1 MKKLASSVVAVFSLL
16 ALSLGPAAAQ
26 QWPSKPVKI
35 IVSYPAG
42 GPVDILGRNL
52 ATGLQQLWNGTPVVV
67 ENKPGANA
75 IIGTDYVA
83 KQPADGYTLLFANDP
98 SLSSNQ
104 YLYNKLPYD
113 PVKDLVP
120 VVNVASTTLILVT
133 SASVPAKNLAELIAL
148 AKQKPGVLSYGS
160 FGPGSVVHLD
170 MEAFASAVGIK
181 LLHVPFKG
189 TADVMQALAGGQ
201 IDMAFAAIGPAVPQ
215 IKAGKMRGLGVASL
229 QRQPLVP
236 DVPTFIEAGVPNF
249 EARSW
254 FGIAA
259 PAGTPRPIIDR
270 IAADVLRVVQTPDYR
285 KRVVLDLGLDPFEMG
300 PDQFAAFLVKDRAKY
315 EQRIKNANVKLD

>member
-1 MKKLASSVVAVFSLL
+1 MKKLASSVVAVFGLL
-16 ALSLGPAAAQ
+16 ALSLGPVAAQ

-35 IVSYPAG
+35 VVSYPAG

-133 SASVPAKNLAELIAL
+133 HDAELAARADRQL
-148 AKQKPGVLSYGS
+148 VLRDGR
-160 FGPGSVVHLD
+160 SV
-170 MEAFASAVGIK
+170 
-181 LLHVPFKG
+181 
-189 TADVMQALAGGQ
+189 
-201 IDMAFAAIGPAVPQ
+201 
-215 IKAGKMRGLGVASL
+215 
-229 QRQPLVP
+229 
-236 DVPTFIEAGVPNF
+236 DVPTSESV
-249 EARSW
+249 RS
-254 FGIAA
+254 
-259 PAGTPRPIIDR
+259 
-270 IAADVLRVVQTPDYR
+270 
-285 KRVVLDLGLDPFEMG
+285 
-300 PDQFAAFLVKDRAKY
+300 
-315 EQRIKNANVKLD
+315 